1 MPRKKDEEKRKN
13 ILVSATKVFA
23 EKGFADTK
31 IQDIANECGVAHGTI
46 YLYFKSKDNLF
57 MSIFQENLGELIAYI
72 SSEIQKETSSED
84 KFRRMISLQL
94 EIIESNPDL
103 TKLIL
108 IEFPRTGNFLE
119 NGNIDMLSDYIDMIG
134 DLLDEGIKEGTFSTG
149 IRTEIVATMIYASM
163 QGVATRWLLDG
174 MSYGLKEI
182 EEQVADFLL
191 KGLENPK

>member
-1 MPRKKDEEKRKN
+1 MPRKRDEEKRKN
-13 ILVSATKVFA
+13 ILESATKVFA

-31 IQDIANECGVAHGTI
+31 IQDIANESGVAHGTI
-46 YLYFKSKDNLF
+46 YLYFKSKDALF
-57 MSIFQENLGELIAYI
+57 MSIFQENLAELISYI
-72 SSEIQKETSSED
+72 GSEIQKETSSED

-108 IEFPRTGNFLE
+108 IEFPGTGKFLN
-119 NGNIDMLSDYIDMIG
+119 NGNIDVLSNYIDLIG
-134 DLLDEGIKEGTFSTG
+134 DLLNEGINEGVFSTG
-149 IRTEIVATMIYASM
+149 IRTEIAATMVYAAM

-174 MSYGLKEI
+174 MSYSLKEI
-182 EEQVADFLL
+182 KGQIADFLL